1 MDAAVERLVGAALDA
16 VRAGRD
22 ETEQG
27 RTLAPS
33 VVEALID
40 AGLFR
45 LGVPLSLGG
54 PEPGPF
60 EVLDVLEALT
70 EADVSA
76 AWCVWNNL
84 LPALLGRQLDPDVR
98 RARFADPREVFGN
111 STRAQGRAVRHGDR
125 YRVSGRWSLV
135 SGCLAATQV
144 MVLCTVVDADDPD
157 ARPGPNRF
165 VYLPAEAVR
174 IEDTWVTAGLRGTG
188 SHDVVADDVEVAVS
202 ASCSYLGPARSAE
215 GPLDRFPI
223 MAFMAAGAASMLLGL
238 ASICVRELVATAR
251 ASVVTDGRPQAAT
264 RPAVAAGVARGA
276 ADVASARLAL
286 RAALAA
292 LWDTIPNGT
301 LNGTAT
307 DAEFAALYQ
316 SVDLARRNALQ
327 TVRAAHEL
335 GGTAALYQGGA
346 LERAHRDALVMAQ
359 HIMFDPMW
367 AEQAGRVHLGLAA
380 TNPLFNH

>member
-22 ETEQG
+22 ETEQS

-45 LGVPLSLGG
+45 LGVPASLGG
-54 PEPGPF
+54 PEPDPF
-60 EVLDVLEALT
+60 AVLDVLEALT

-84 LPALLGRQLDPDVR
+84 LPALLGRQLDPDIR
-98 RARFADPREVFGN
+98 RALFADRREVFGN

-135 SGCLAATQV
+135 SGSLAATQV
-144 MVLCTVVDADDPD
+144 MLLCTVVDAGDGDH
-157 ARPGPNRF
+157 RPGSNRF
-165 VYLPAEAVR
+165 VYLPAEALR
-174 IEDTWVTAGLRGTG
+174 IEDTWTTTGLRGTG
-188 SHDVVADDVEVAVS
+188 SHDVVADEVDVAVS

-238 ASICVRELVATAR
+238 ASICVRELVATAV
-251 ASVVTDGRPQAAT
+251 AAVVTDGRPQAAT
-264 RPAVAAGVARGA
+264 RPAVATGVARGA
-276 ADVASARLAL
+276 ADVNSARLAL

-292 LWDTIPNGT
+292 LCNAVPNGMV
-301 LNGTAT
+301 T
-307 DAEFAALYQ
+307 DADFAALYQ